1 VIEYVK
7 THRQRHLL
15 SYQLKRS
22 LIVIKQIMDVV
33 EDMSLEC
40 LIGERERDS
49 FQSLVIHIQERPV
62 NVVMIILILMNV
74 DNITL
79 SIK

>member
-1 VIEYVK
+1 
-7 THRQRHLL
+7 
-15 SYQLKRS
+15 
-22 LIVIKQIMDVV
+22 MDVV
-33 EDMSLEC
+33 EGMSPEF
-40 LIGERERDS
+40 LIGEKERDS